1 MTGTVLYSREL
12 FDRLCDGIAQNLSVT
27 DAAKSVGVTKQCLYK
42 WLLPTH
48 HEHEYN
54 RAAFAVAKSLQADY
68 AFDNLSRIAAPV
80 PGEDAVSVAAR
91 RLQYDAEKWRTSK
104 MDSKYSDKTEIKHEG
119 ELKVNATHTLSEPIA
134 YAIEQLRAAATQA
147 SDAGAGAD

>member
-12 FDRLCDGIAQNLSVT
+12 FDALCDGVAKNKST
-27 DAAKSVGVTKQCLYK
+27 TEAAASVGVTRQCLYK
-42 WLLPTH
+42 WLLPAH

-91 RLQYDAEKWRTSK
+91 RLQYDAEKWRTTK
-104 MDSKYSDKTEIKHEG
+104 MDSKYSDKSESH
-119 ELKVNATHTLSEPIA
+119 VTLDAKMSITDMTD
-134 YAIEQLRAAATQA
+134 EQLIAIAASAIK
-147 SDAGAGAD
+147 S